1 MDFPLEKIFM
11 TIFSFLTFVDMEKAG
26 EKEIQWFWFGGT
38 FFVLLFISHVV
49 QWKEWWTSSMNGL
62 GEKRET

>member
-11 TIFSFLTFVDMEKAG
+11 TIFCFLTFVDMEKAG

-38 FFVLLFISHVV
+38 FFGLLFISHVV
-49 QWKEWWTSSMNGL
+49 QWKE
-62 GEKRET
+62 

>member
-49 QWKEWWTSSMNGL
+49 QWKE
-62 GEKRET
+62 